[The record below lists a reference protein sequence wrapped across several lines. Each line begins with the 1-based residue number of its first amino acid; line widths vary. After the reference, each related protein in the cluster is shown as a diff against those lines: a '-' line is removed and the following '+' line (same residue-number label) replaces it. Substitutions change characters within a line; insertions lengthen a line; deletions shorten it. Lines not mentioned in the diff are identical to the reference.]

1 MFKKY
6 GNTLR
11 RRIASMEEI
20 LGYVWAKDTYGDYE
34 HTRVDKDWGYFKMI
48 DSQIEEL
55 QKKVSELEGKAKES
69 K

>member
-11 RRIASMEEI
+11 RRIASIEEM
-20 LGYVWAKDTYGDYE
+20 LGYVWVKDVYGDYE
-34 HTRVDKDWGYFKMI
+34 HIRIDKGWGHFKRLE
-48 DSQIEEL
+48 DDIEEL
-55 QKKVSELEGKAKES
+55 QKKVSELEEKRKES